1 MAVISL
7 LGQLIADVLYN
18 QLGTLFTNKATDL
31 SDKALR
37 VMVELGKNRWL
48 YLGQYRCHRT
58 AGQVGLVCHLPDK
71 VIFDGRLHMGAV
83 LLMVSLHFF
92 KALALFECV
101 LVNVV
106 LLFGGFDDIGQWQN
120 KMIVTLG

>member
-1 MAVISL
+1 
-7 LGQLIADVLYN
+7 
-18 QLGTLFTNKATDL
+18 
-31 SDKALR
+31 
-37 VMVELGKNRWL
+37 
-48 YLGQYRCHRT
+48 
-58 AGQVGLVCHLPDK
+58 
-71 VIFDGRLHMGAV
+71 MGAV

-120 KMIVTLG
+120 KMIVTLMAGLIDGGDAVFYQFITV